1 MLELAR
7 VTASVMWPRAPAIAR
22 VYGYHV
28 QALVT
33 TKEHFENGPRD
44 KRVNLEKWLKVN
56 GKMADV
62 LVSEEKG
69 TACSTW
75 YLPNGG
81 RKQRERSLCASPRD
95 VDGKSSAM
103 GRHIWVDHRLSYQD
117 TQGCAKLPRAP
128 HGATASRGLG
138 KGFG

>member
-1 MLELAR
+1 MTLCMLELAR
-7 VTASVMWPRAPAIAR
+7 VTASVMWPRAAAIAR

-44 KRVNLEKWLKVN
+44 KKVNLEKWLKVN
-56 GKMADV
+56 GEMADV

-81 RKQRERSLCASPRD
+81 RKQRERSLCFS
-95 VDGKSSAM
+95 K
-103 GRHIWVDHRLSYQD
+103 GRGWQEQCHGQTHLGGPQAVLPGHSRLCQI
-117 TQGCAKLPRAP
+117 TQGSSWCYSKQR
-128 HGATASRGLG
+128 SW
-138 KGFG
+138 